1 VPAHA
6 ATRRRPARTA
16 TLPRVS
22 HPVMARSTAAL
33 RINLGA
39 GPDRRAGWTN
49 VDIDP
54 AHEPDVVWDLNTR
67 PYPFEDGSACNIYG
81 AQLLEHLT
89 LHCIEFFQ
97 EAHRILD
104 SDGTLELVLPNMFS
118 LANRARYVVGRIET
132 SPEWNP
138 YHMKLVHPRYL
149 LALARHVGFDAR
161 LAYNRLPWLPW
172 RYLGSGS
179 LWIVARKRR

>member
-1 VPAHA
+1 VLQP
-6 ATRRRPARTA
+6 TTTA
-16 TLPRVS
+16 SASGLK
-22 HPVMARSTAAL
+22 
-33 RINLGA
+33 INLGA
-39 GPDRRAGWTN
+39 GPDRRTGWTN

-54 AHEPDVVWDLNTR
+54 AQQPDVVWDLNER
-67 PYPFEDGSACNIYG
+67 PYPFEDGSAVHIYG

-89 LHCIEFFQ
+89 LHSIEFFQ
-97 EAHRILD
+97 ETHRILE

-118 LANRARYVVGRIET
+118 LRNRALYLFGRIET

-138 YHMKLVHPRYL
+138 YHMKLVHPIYL
-149 LALARHVGFDAR
+149 LQLARHVGFDAR
-161 LAYNRLPWLPW
+161 LAYNRLPWLPR